1 MVVSVCSVRLF
12 CSLRFHTD
20 FTELPKI
27 LLRINKDEFTMS
39 GQPQEQLTQGQINQ
53 RLFER
58 MEKVEVEIVK
68 EGANNLST
76 GQSRLMQYAEFILDR
91 FTGEQ
96 EGVPFKIA
104 ILRQISSPAAIV
116 AMNSGRAAH
125 TAQHFMAEGI
135 QLLLASGEFS
145 GSVLPRTEFDIFVL
159 GVASSG
165 KTVEDHA
172 HAFSF
177 IAQTLVA
184 ANGVPNEFQ
193 IKNVHTLMNIFY
205 GYLTH
210 RVVLGM
216 VSDATR
222 KLGLA
227 THWIAD
233 MVKVEFDTL
242 YAQRHPLVWAAVN
255 FDEKENDDSTHLVI
269 YMAREAAKDHKGKLG
284 IVYIDG
290 MGDNLWTCGNYGNR
304 SDSC

>member
-1 MVVSVCSVRLF
+1 
-12 CSLRFHTD
+12 
-20 FTELPKI
+20 
-27 LLRINKDEFTMS
+27 MS

-193 IKNVHTLMNIFY
+193 KKNVHTLMNIFY

-227 THWIAD
+227 THWIVD

-242 YAQRHPLVWAAVN
+242 CAQRKNFVN
-255 FDEKENDDSTHLVI
+255 YPAYPPVHVGREHRIPPHNPSASDQRQLLASDQMEGMSSGRRI
-269 YMAREAAKDHKGKLG
+269 IRGARRTRK
-284 IVYIDG
+284 
-290 MGDNLWTCGNYGNR
+290 MR
-304 SDSC
+304 Q